1 MRQKHF
7 LKSLQLL
14 TLLLFFL
21 QCYAVHGAQ
30 DEQFAS
36 GSQLPSFTIPAPDS
50 AQAQKYLGLASAEPF
65 TISQIG
71 AKIVM
76 IEFFSALCPHCQ
88 TNAPVV
94 NRLYKAIQD
103 DARLAKD
110 VKIIGIAIG
119 NNKKQVDAFKKT
131 YKVPFPLFLDEQYGI
146 SGPLGGV
153 DTPTMLVLATGSSK
167 VLACHLG
174 VITDF
179 DGFVKQLREICK
191 KQ

>member
-14 TLLLFFL
+14 TLLIFILPCL
-21 QCYAVHGAQ
+21 TAHGAQ

-36 GSQLPSFTIPAPDS
+36 GSQLPSFTLPAPDS
-50 AQAQKYLGLASAEPF
+50 VQAQKYLGLPSAEPF
-65 TISQIG
+65 TISKIG

-76 IEFFSALCPHCQ
+76 IEFMSAMCPHCQ
-88 TNAPVV
+88 TNAPIV
-94 NRLYKAIQD
+94 NRLYKVVQD

-110 VKIIGIAIG
+110 VKIIGIAVG

-131 YKVPFPLFLDEQYGI
+131 YKVPFPIFVDEQYGI

-153 DTPTMLVLATGSSK
+153 DTPTMLVLATADSK
-167 VLACHLG
+167 VLACHPG

-179 DGFVKQLREICK
+179 EGFVKQLREICK